1 MDDETRKT
9 YFRGLALF
17 SSILADLIGYTGA
30 GVLLGWALAKWARF
44 SSTAMIVFGAL
55 GLGFAF
61 FRIYQRA
68 ENWTD

>member
-1 MDDETRKT
+1 MDEETRKT

-30 GVLLGWALAKWARF
+30 GVLLGWLLTKWSGVSSLAILF
-44 SSTAMIVFGAL
+44 LGAI

-61 FRIYQRA
+61 FRIHQKA
-68 ENWTD
+68 EKWTD